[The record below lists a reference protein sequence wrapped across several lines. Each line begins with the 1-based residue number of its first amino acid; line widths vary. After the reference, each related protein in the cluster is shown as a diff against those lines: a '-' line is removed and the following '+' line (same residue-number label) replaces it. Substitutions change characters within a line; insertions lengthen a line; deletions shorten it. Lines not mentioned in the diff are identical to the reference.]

1 MRWKTDSLA
10 VKREISSNYL
20 GDEDPSADLSRR
32 ADRRYSSRSSLIA
45 LSLILVTSSII
56 DHSSPF
62 LFTRQV
68 DCLASKALNTASL
81 ILSTN
86 RRALCLPMAS
96 TRSDTAS
103 IEELRHAPS
112 EAIHAAAG
120 ERPTQTA
127 AIGPDADDA
136 SDASSTTKNGG
147 DSDGVQQQLPQEDKQ
162 RQQTYQREGVST
174 PVLNEKSDA
183 SIATPK
189 TAVLPRATTF
199 GSTFTTL
206 TTASSTFGL
215 LSTAPACDIP
225 ESTPPDRVTLV
236 KAGKGDGYVPQSN
249 KLKNDLY
256 RAVGFLELANAG
268 DFAANVW
275 NSYPVPVY
283 ATVFMAVGA
292 TFAGIMSVYALLDSR
307 RAFRNVKFL
316 YKQRRELK
324 EARARRA
331 AKSLP
336 TKDLDVLLSVIYRE
350 LGTEGVN
357 RWALNMFMGVG
368 AVLICVGTY
377 LAIAGANPG
386 IFLASNLL
394 SGYIGNAP
402 IAIFGAINSC
412 WAFYIFCKAQGH
424 INAAAKAIPGTPSLA
439 LIKRRSRNVQIY
451 TSINGTATI
460 VGGVGSMITATQWW
474 GYVILIPVI
483 LASVFCN
490 YWWRTRAGYSRKDLV
505 PSGLSIMS
513 VDELS
518 TALEFA
524 ARAQVKIREQKKT
537 PINSFVSDTSSL
549 RSILTFIQEQELF
562 EPFCMRLVKDADL
575 RTTTGYPNNP
585 TEIAIQVDSLLN
597 LPKDCHPAIIQI
609 AQDTVRKIGSNHFK
623 YRESYAAELLGTY
636 LAISQQEAKRREK
649 TRSRSEKSRR
659 R

>member
-1 MRWKTDSLA
+1 
-10 VKREISSNYL
+10 
-20 GDEDPSADLSRR
+20 
-32 ADRRYSSRSSLIA
+32 
-45 LSLILVTSSII
+45 
-56 DHSSPF
+56 
-62 LFTRQV
+62 
-68 DCLASKALNTASL
+68 
-81 ILSTN
+81 
-86 RRALCLPMAS
+86 MAS
-96 TRSDTAS
+96 AHCDTAS
-103 IEELRHAPS
+103 IEEPRRAPPDS
-112 EAIHAAAG
+112 IDAAAG
-120 ERPTQTA
+120 ERPIRTA
-127 AIGPDADDA
+127 ASGTDAVCADDA
-136 SDASSTTKNGG
+136 SNASSATKNGG
-147 DSDGVQQQLPQEDKQ
+147 DSDDVQQQASQEDKQ
-162 RQQTYQREGVST
+162 QQHPEIQQEQQQVHQREGVST
-174 PVLNEKSDA
+174 PVVNEKSDA

-215 LSTAPACDIP
+215 LSPPPTCDIP

-236 KAGKGDGYVPQSN
+236 RAERGDGYVPQSSG
-249 KLKNDLY
+249 LKNDLY

-292 TFAGIMSVYALLDSR
+292 TFAGIMSVFALLDSR

-316 YKQRRELK
+316 RKQRRELK
-324 EARARRA
+324 EARAHRA
-331 AKSLP
+331 AKSLA
-336 TKDLDVLLSVIYRE
+336 TRDLDVLLSVNFRE
-350 LGTEGVN
+350 LGTEAVN

-412 WAFYIFCKAQGH
+412 WAFYILCKAQGH
-424 INAAAKAIPGTPSLA
+424 INAAKKAIPGTQSLA

-451 TSINGTATI
+451 TGINGTATI
-460 VGGVGSMITATQWW
+460 LGGVGSMITATRWW

-490 YWWRTRAGYSRKDLV
+490 YWWRTRAGYSRRDLV
-505 PSGLSIMS
+505 PYGLSIMNI
-513 VDELS
+513 DELS

-524 ARAQVKIREQKKT
+524 ARAETKIKEQKKT
-537 PINSFVSDTSSL
+537 PINSFVSDPSSL
-549 RSILTFIQEQELF
+549 RSVLTFIQEQELL
-562 EPFCMRLVKDADL
+562 EPFCLQLVKDAGL
-575 RTTTGYPNNP
+575 RTTIGYPNNP
-585 TEIAIQVDSLLN
+585 AQIEIIVDALLN
-597 LPKDCHPAIIQI
+597 LPKECHPALIQV
-609 AQDTVRKIGSNHFK
+609 AQDTVRKNGSIHFK
-623 YRESYAAELLGTY
+623 YRERYAAELLGTY

-649 TRSRSEKSRR
+649 TRSPSEKPSRP
-659 R
+659 